1 MSNFRTGQCDALP
14 TCTIGY
20 VVLRR
25 LKASIYGGSKI
36 ITVARGE
43 KLPTAHLHYI
53 AFIVVVAALIS
64 RRKRL

>member
-1 MSNFRTGQCDALP
+1 MSNLRTGQCDALP
-14 TCTIGY
+14 TYTNGY

-43 KLPTAHLHYI
+43 KLPTAHLYYI
-53 AFIVVVAALIS
+53 EFIVVVAALIS
-64 RRKRL
+64 RRMSL

>member
-1 MSNFRTGQCDALP
+1 M
-14 TCTIGY
+14 
-20 VVLRR
+20 VLRR

-36 ITVARGE
+36 ITVTRGE
-43 KLPTAHLHYI
+43 KLPTADLYYI

>member
-14 TCTIGY
+14 TYTNGY

-25 LKASIYGGSKI
+25 LKASIYGGSKM
-36 ITVARGE
+36 ITVVRGE
-43 KLPTAHLHYI
+43 KLPTAHLYYI
-53 AFIVVVAALIS
+53 AFIVVVVALIS

>member
-14 TCTIGY
+14 TYTHEY

-25 LKASIYGGSKI
+25 LKASIYGGSKM

-43 KLPTAHLHYI
+43 KLPTADLYYI
-53 AFIVVVAALIS
+53 AFIVVTALIS
-64 RRKRL
+64 RQKRL

>member
-14 TCTIGY
+14 TYTNGY

-25 LKASIYGGSKI
+25 LKASIYGGSKM

-43 KLPTAHLHYI
+43 KFPTVDLYYI
-53 AFIVVVAALIS
+53 AFIVVVVALIS

>member
-1 MSNFRTGQCDALP
+1 MP
-14 TCTIGY
+14 YPHIPHEY

-25 LKASIYGGSKI
+25 LKASIYGGSKM

-43 KLPTAHLHYI
+43 KLPTAHLYYI

-64 RRKRL
+64 RRMRL

>member
-14 TCTIGY
+14 AYANGH

-25 LKASIYGGSKI
+25 LKASIYGGSKM
-36 ITVARGE
+36 ITVAKGE
-43 KLPTAHLHYI
+43 KLPAAHLYYI

-64 RRKRL
+64 RRMSL

>member
-14 TCTIGY
+14 TYTHEY

-43 KLPTAHLHYI
+43 KLPTADLCYI

>member
-1 MSNFRTGQCDALP
+1 MSNLRTGQCDALP
-14 TCTIGY
+14 TYTNEY

-43 KLPTAHLHYI
+43 KLPTADLYYI
-53 AFIVVVAALIS
+53 VFIVVVAALIS